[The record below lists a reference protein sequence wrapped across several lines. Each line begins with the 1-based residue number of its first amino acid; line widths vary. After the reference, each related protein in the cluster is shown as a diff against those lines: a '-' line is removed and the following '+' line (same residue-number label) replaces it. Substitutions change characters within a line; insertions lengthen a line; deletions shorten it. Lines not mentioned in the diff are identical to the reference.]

1 MKPLYQSVLKKF
13 TPAQRELALEKAL
26 VEKIREKIENIE
38 GKHSHIEW
46 CGSSARGTHLRGDR
60 DIDLFVMFDQ
70 KISDTELEKEGLRIG
85 KAVFRGKKWKKAYS
99 QHPYIRGTLEGFDV
113 EIVPSYI
120 VEHGHLK
127 KSAVDRT
134 PFHNRWLLQRLNE
147 KKQKEIRLLKQFMKG
162 INAYGADLKN
172 NALPGYGIELL
183 VTTYGTFENAI
194 KQIASWKPGKIISFG
209 ADEKIAKE
217 NFKGAPLILIDPV
230 DENRNV
236 ASALSLEQFER
247 MILAAKLFLKK
258 PSAKFFFGAKTEKWP
273 KEKVEKMLKKT
284 EIISIKGKF
293 PATILPDLI
302 WGQLARYEK
311 KVSTHL
317 KEKDFSIIRSAHW
330 SDEKDVFFL
339 FELEALELQKAKKIT
354 GPFASDSENAKRFL
368 EKKRKILSGPRVENG
383 RLVLEIERKEE
394 ETSAKKILEKFLK
407 KSKCEEKSG
416 IRICIKS
423 AKVLAEKDL
432 LREYKGKFAEY
443 FTLYLGGKEVF
454 E

>member
-1 MKPLYQSVLKKF
+1 MKPLYKKILKKI
-13 TPAQRELALEKAL
+13 TPTTKELEKEKKLA
-26 VEKIREKIENIE
+26 EKIKQKIENGE
-38 GKHSHIEW
+38 GKHSHVEW

-70 KISDTELEKEGLRIG
+70 ETSDKELEKEGLCIG

-99 QHPYIRGTLEGFDV
+99 QHPYIRGVLEGFDV

-134 PFHNRWLLQRLNE
+134 PFHNRWLLQRLN
-147 KKQKEIRLLKQFMKG
+147 KKNLQEIRLLKQFMKG

-183 VTTYGTFENAI
+183 IITYRNFDNAI

-209 ADEKIAKE
+209 ADEKTAKE
-217 NFKGAPLILIDPV
+217 KFGDAPLILIDPV

-236 ASALSLEQFER
+236 ASALSLQQFER
-247 MILAAKLFLKK
+247 MTLASKLFLKK
-258 PSAKFFFGAKTEKWP
+258 PSEKFFFGAKAEKWP
-273 KEKVEKMLKKT
+273 KEKVAKMLEKT
-284 EIISIKGKF
+284 EIIAVEGKF
-293 PATILPDLI
+293 PKTILPDLV
-302 WGQLARYEK
+302 WGQLARFEK
-311 KVSTHL
+311 KIATHL
-317 KEKDFSIIRSAHW
+317 KEKDFSVMRSTHW
-330 SDEKDVFFL
+330 SDEKNVFFI
-339 FELEALELQKAKKIT
+339 FELEALQLQKAKKMV
-354 GPFASDSENAKRFL
+354 GPFATDGENAKRFL

-383 RLVLEIERKEE
+383 RLVLEIERSESE
-394 ETSAKKILEKFLK
+394 ISAKKILEKFLK

-423 AKVLAEKDL
+423 AKVLTEKDL

>member
-1 MKPLYQSVLKKF
+1 MKPLYEKILKKI
-13 TPAQRELALEKAL
+13 TPAKKELEKEKLL
-26 VEKIREKIENIE
+26 VEKIRKKIENID
-38 GKHSHIEW
+38 GKHSHVEW
-46 CGSSARGTHLRGDR
+46 CGSSARGTHLLGDR

-70 KISDTELEKEGLRIG
+70 KISDAELEKEGLRIG

-99 QHPYIRGTLEGFDV
+99 QHPYIRGVFEGFDV
-113 EIVPSYI
+113 EVVPSYI

-134 PFHNRWLLQRLNE
+134 PFHNRYLLKRLNE
-147 KKQKEIRLLKQFMKG
+147 KNQKEVRLLKQFMKG
-162 INAYGADLKN
+162 IGAYGADLKN

-183 VTTYGTFENAI
+183 VITYGAFENAL
-194 KQIASWKPGKIISFG
+194 KQISNWQPGKIISFG

-217 NFKGAPLILIDPV
+217 NFKGAPLIIVDPV

-236 ASALSLEQFER
+236 ASALSLEQFNR

-258 PSAKFFFGAKTEKWP
+258 PSEKFFFSAKTKKWA
-273 KEKVEKMLKKT
+273 KGKIAKMLKKT
-284 EIISIKGKF
+284 ELIAVKGKF
-293 PATILPDLI
+293 PTTILPDLV
-302 WGQLARYEK
+302 WGQLARFEK
-311 KVSTHL
+311 KISTHF
-317 KEKDFSIIRSAHW
+317 KENDFSIMRSTHW
-330 SDEKDVFFL
+330 SDEKNVFFI
-339 FELEALELQKAKKIT
+339 FELESLRLQKAKKII
-354 GPFASDSENAKRFL
+354 GPFASDAENSKKFL
-368 EKKRKILSGPRVENG
+368 EKKRKILSGPRIEKG
-383 RLVLEIERKEE
+383 RLVLEIERSENE
-394 ETSAKKILEKFLK
+394 IHAKKILEKFLK

-443 FTLYLGGKEVF
+443 LTTYLSGKEVF

>member
-1 MKPLYQSVLKKF
+1 MKPLYEKILKKI
-13 TPAQRELALEKAL
+13 TPAKKELEKEKLL
-26 VEKIREKIENIE
+26 VEKIRKKIEGIE
-38 GKHSHIEW
+38 GKHSRVEW

-134 PFHNRWLLQRLNE
+134 PFHNRYLLKRLNG
-147 KKQKEIRLLKQFMKG
+147 KNQKEIRLLKQFMKG
-162 INAYGADLKN
+162 IGAYGADLKN

-183 VTTYGTFENAI
+183 IITYGSFDNAL
-194 KQIASWKPGKIISFG
+194 KQIASWKPGQVISFG
-209 ADEKIAKE
+209 ADEKIAEEKFE
-217 NFKGAPLILIDPV
+217 GAPLIIVDPV

-247 MILAAKLFLKK
+247 MILAAKLFRKK

-273 KEKVEKMLKKT
+273 KEKIKKMLKKT
-284 EIISIKGKF
+284 EIIAAKGKF
-293 PATILPDLI
+293 PKTILPDLV
-302 WGQLARYEK
+302 WGQLSRFEK
-311 KVSTHL
+311 KISNHL
-317 KEKDFSIIRSAHW
+317 KENDFSIVRSAHW

-339 FELEALELQKAKKIT
+339 FELESLMLQKAKKII
-354 GPFASDSENAKRFL
+354 GPFASDSGNAKKFL

-383 RLVLEIERKEE
+383 RLVLEIERNENE
-394 ETSAKKILEKFLK
+394 ISAKKIIENFLK
-407 KSKCEEKSG
+407 KSKREEKAG
-416 IRICIKS
+416 IRACIKS
-423 AKVLAEKDL
+423 AKVLTEKDM

-443 FTLYLGGKEVF
+443 FTLYLSGKEVF